1 MTRGQRPLFAEDPPK
16 RSRGRTRRAA
26 EQTVRAWRTTQKLED
41 ADALAVSLL
50 YSGADLLDE
59 ARADPEQT
67 TYVRALVLGRVT
79 EVVRFVTDRVSDDTG
94 GATLADLLAA
104 MDDPA
109 DVGPPD

>member
-26 EQTVRAWRTTQKLED
+26 EQTVRVWRGTGKLDD

-59 ARADPEQT
+59 ARADPELGAYT
-67 TYVRALVLGRVT
+67 RALVLGRVT
-79 EVVRFVTDRVSDDTG
+79 DVARFVHDRVSDDAA

-109 DVGPPD
+109 HADPAD